1 MDNQIQNLLNLGIN
15 LNKFY
20 CIQVQSCDIVS
31 YEVQLQGHVS
41 ASLMND
47 LKILG
52 YEFDYFKEDNWFQCR
67 KDKVKIV
74 LTFKN

>member
-1 MDNQIQNLLNLGIN
+1 MDNQIMDNQIEKLLNLGID
-15 LNKFY
+15 LNRFY
-20 CIQVQSCDIVS
+20 CITILS
-31 YEVQLQGHVS
+31 YEIQLQGHVS